1 MKNLSNSGFLTGRFA
16 FVARL
21 RMSVVAKVIAPAA
34 VVLVGGM
41 FAQAQAQSTSTSSTA
56 FGSRTYGATQQS
68 SRTTGSNS
76 SAMGQSGSMGGQGSA
91 LGQASSFGSGSN
103 RQQGGFV
110 GSSSRNAR
118 SVGNVM
124 SGQNSGQMGGMG
136 GQMGQFGQNGFGQ
149 GRNNRNG
156 QNGFGQQNNNGNNQP
171 QGALRVPLKLG
182 FTPTPV
188 VSSTF
193 TATTSARLQ
202 KLPALKN
209 QRGVNVAMEGSTVV
223 LRGEVA
229 SEADRELAE
238 GLMMLEP
245 AVSAV
250 RNELVVRSAPP
261 APEALPAPSTGRSA
275 QP

>member
-1 MKNLSNSGFLTGRFA
+1 MNQPSNSGSLTGRFA
-16 FVARL
+16 FFAGL
-21 RMSVVAKVIAPAA
+21 RMSAVTKVLAPA
-34 VVLVGGM
+34 VVILAGGM
-41 FAQAQAQSTSTSSTA
+41 FVQAQAQNTSTTSTA
-56 FGSRTYGATQQS
+56 FGSRTYGGTQQS
-68 SRTTGSNS
+68 SRTTGSNT

-91 LGQASSFGSGSN
+91 LGQASSFGASSN

-110 GSSSRNAR
+110 GASSQNAR

-136 GQMGQFGQNGFGQ
+136 GQMGQFGQ

-156 QNGFGQQNNNGNNQP
+156 QNGFGQQNNNGNKQQP
-171 QGALRVPLKLG
+171 QGVLRVPLKLG

-245 AVSAV
+245 EVSAV

-261 APEALPAPSTGRSA
+261 APEALPAPSNGRSS

>member
-1 MKNLSNSGFLTGRFA
+1 MNQPSHSARGTGRLTFLKGL
-16 FVARL
+16 RL
-21 RMSVVAKVIAPAA
+21 SVLTQVIAPAA
-34 VVLVGGM
+34 VILAGGV
-41 FAQAQAQSTSTSSTA
+41 FVQAQAQNTSTSSTA
-56 FGSRTYGATQQS
+56 FGSRTYGGTQQS
-68 SRTTGSNS
+68 SRTTGSNT

-91 LGQASSFGSGSN
+91 LGQASSFGSSSN
-103 RQQGGFV
+103 RQGGFV
-110 GSSSRNAR
+110 GASSQNAR

-124 SGQNSGQMGGMG
+124 SGQNSGQMGGLG
-136 GQMGQFGQNGFGQ
+136 GQLGQFGQSFGQ

-156 QNGFGQQNNNGNNQP
+156 QNGFGQQNNRNNNQP

-188 VSSTF
+188 ASSTF
-193 TATTSARLQ
+193 TAQTTARLQ

-245 AVSAV
+245 EVSAV

-261 APEALPAPSTGRSA
+261 APEALPAPSSGRSE

>member
-1 MKNLSNSGFLTGRFA
+1 MNQPSNSCSLTGRFA
-16 FVARL
+16 FFAGL
-21 RMSVVAKVIAPAA
+21 RVSAVTKVLAPA
-34 VVLVGGM
+34 VVILAGGI
-41 FAQAQAQSTSTSSTA
+41 FAQAQAQNTSTTSTA
-56 FGSRTYGATQQS
+56 FGSRTYGGTQQS
-68 SRTTGSNS
+68 SRTSGSNT

-91 LGQASSFGSGSN
+91 LGQASSFGSSSN

-124 SGQNSGQMGGMG
+124 SGQNSGQAGGMG
-136 GQMGQFGQNGFGQ
+136 GQMGQFGQNFGQ

-156 QNGFGQQNNNGNNQP
+156 QNGFGQQNNNGNKQP

-182 FTPTPV
+182 FAPTPV

-245 AVSAV
+245 EVSAV

-261 APEALPAPSTGRSA
+261 APEALPAPSNGRSS

>member
-1 MKNLSNSGFLTGRFA
+1 MNQPSHSARGTSRLAFFKGLRLSVLT
-16 FVARL
+16 
-21 RMSVVAKVIAPAA
+21 KVIAPAA
-34 VVLVGGM
+34 VILAGGA
-41 FAQAQAQSTSTSSTA
+41 FVQAQAQNTSTTSTA
-56 FGSRTYGATQQS
+56 FGSRTYGGTQQS
-68 SRTTGSNS
+68 SRTTGSNTS
-76 SAMGQSGSMGGQGSA
+76 SMGQSGSMGGQGSA
-91 LGQASSFGSGSN
+91 LGQASSFGSSSN

-110 GSSSRNAR
+110 GASSQNAR

-136 GQMGQFGQNGFGQ
+136 GQMGQFGQ

-156 QNGFGQQNNNGNNQP
+156 QNGFGQQNNNNNNQP

-188 VSSTF
+188 VSSAF
-193 TATTSARLQ
+193 SAQTTARLQ

-261 APEALPAPSTGRSA
+261 APEALPAPSSGRSE